1 MEDINSFQ
9 RIALTVYADGD
20 FDYLK
25 TYDYKDEYGDSLLSF
40 VLAELSDNE
49 DCESLAM
56 AIDRIQSGIDD
67 LQAVLAALQATQE

>member
-1 MEDINSFQ
+1 MEAINAFQ
-9 RIALTVYADGD
+9 RTALKVYAEGD
-20 FDYLK
+20 FDHLK

-49 DCESLAM
+49 DCESLDM

-67 LQAVLAALQATQE
+67 LQAVLAALQATKE